1 MHSHLQYVA
10 PKNALRNK
18 VILVTGAGDGIGKEA
33 AISYAKLGAE
43 VILLGR
49 TVEKLEATYDQIIAD
64 GGVQPTIVP
73 IDFAGA
79 TPKNYTDMAASIEGQ
94 FKKLDVVLFNA
105 SVLGNLSP
113 FSEIPEK
120 EFTEVMQV
128 NLNSQFFMVQALLP
142 LLRKTEQASVIFTTS
157 SVGSQGRAYW
167 GTYSISKFATE
178 GMMQVLA
185 DEHKNTHV
193 RFNCIN
199 PGGTRTNMRA
209 KAFPGEKASS
219 LLTPAD
225 IMPTYHYL
233 AANDSADIN
242 GETLSCQPK

>member
-43 VILLGR
+43 VILLGK

-209 KAFPGEKASS
+209 KAFPGETASS

-233 AANDSADIN
+233 AANDSVDIN
-242 GETLSCQPK
+242 GKTLSCQPK